1 MLGAKAG
8 LPSSPT
14 SWKRTAPLVSFSNAN
29 RKFIVAMV
37 LPLWVTVR
45 VIFVWSRMTTNE
57 HDARTQG
64 AWTLLKIS
72 DHTGHDPY
80 TVGRCLSPHDAMRAS
95 FRGTP
100 SDNGLPNA
108 F

>member
-1 MLGAKAG
+1 
-8 LPSSPT
+8 
-14 SWKRTAPLVSFSNAN
+14 
-29 RKFIVAMV
+29 MV
-37 LPLWVTVR
+37 LPLWVTVL
-45 VIFVWSRMTTNE
+45 VIFVWSRMITNE
-57 HDARTQG
+57 HDSRTQG